1 MTTEDASGGG
11 WEFVAE
17 RDAAARLVDALLE
30 LDGANAYTRTELA
43 ETAGVALKTL
53 YLNGLLEECTDLGL
67 LERVE
72 DADGEETA
80 YRPVE
85 DSDLLQ
91 AAATFEEA
99 FRRERERAP
108 GRKVPD

>member
-1 MTTEDASGGG
+1 MTIEDAPEGG

-30 LDGANAYTRTELA
+30 LDGGSAYTRTELA
-43 ETAGVALKTL
+43 ETADVPLKTL
-53 YLNGLLEECTDLGL
+53 YLNGLLEECADLGI

-72 DADGEETA
+72 GAGDGEA
-80 YRPVE
+80 VYRPVE

-99 FRRERERAP
+99 FRRQRELGERKAS
-108 GRKVPD
+108 D